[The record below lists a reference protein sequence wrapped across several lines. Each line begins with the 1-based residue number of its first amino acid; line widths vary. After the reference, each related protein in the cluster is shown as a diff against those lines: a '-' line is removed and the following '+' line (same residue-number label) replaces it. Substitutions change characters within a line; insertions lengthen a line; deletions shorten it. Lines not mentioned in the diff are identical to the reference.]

1 MPQQR
6 NAPSRPELPGIEQL
20 TRLLDPLGLLVL
32 TRERILEAF
41 EDAVRRGRM
50 TRSDAQELAT
60 ALINL
65 SRQSTE
71 EVLSELEQRFN
82 PQRGAGRGER
92 RPAREV
98 PIADYD
104 ELTAVQV
111 TSRLTDLTAAELRRI
126 REHEARNA
134 NRKTVLQ
141 AVDRQL
147 DRQ

>member
-1 MPQQR
+1 MPPV
-6 NAPSRPELPGIEQL
+6 PSSPKLDHKVLEQL
-20 TRLLDPLGLLVL
+20 ARLFDPLGLLVL

-71 EVLSELEQRFN
+71 EVLSELEQRFG
-82 PQRGAGRGER
+82 PQRSGGRGER
-92 RPAREV
+92 RGGREI

-147 DRQ
+147 DR